1 MEQKNFT
8 FGMLVAVIRRRFK
21 LLVIIGLIAI
31 VGSVIFSGPTFI
43 SPKYKSHAIVY
54 PINLEPYGAESLTEQ
69 LLQLYQGND
78 VRDSIIE
85 KFNLVEVYELDP
97 EDEGFRYQLNN
108 EYHDHVVVSRTNF
121 ESVRIEVYDKD
132 PVRAKQIADEMI
144 NQINYKARKMRKGK
158 AMEHLEVAK
167 NQMNYQRTVLDSI
180 NGILSELRQDNGL
193 LDYQLQTERV
203 TEGYLQMLSQTNVNP
218 AHLDEVRTMLT
229 DLGEKGGLFM
239 ALSQMSDLGNENY
252 NQLFI
257 HYQGI
262 LKEVNQELS
271 YVNVVAQP
279 EVADKKT
286 YPVRWLIVVTAT
298 LSALLAALVI
308 LLLFEKRQ
316 IKD

>member
-8 FGMLVAVIRRRFK
+8 FGMLVAVIRSRFK
-21 LLVIIGLIAI
+21 LLVIIGLVAI

-54 PINLEPYGAESLTEQ
+54 PINLEPYGDESLTEQ

-85 KFNLVEVYELDP
+85 KFDLVEVYEMEP
-97 EDEGFRYQLNN
+97 EEEGFLYQLHN
-108 EYHDHVVVSRTNF
+108 EYNDHVVVSRTNF

-144 NQINYKARKMRKGK
+144 NQINYKARKMRKEK
-158 AMEHLEVAK
+158 AIEHLEVARD
-167 NQMNYQRTVLDSI
+167 QLDYQKSVLDSI
-180 NGILSELRQDNGL
+180 NGILSELRRDNGL

-203 TEGYLQMLSQTNVNP
+203 TEGYLQMLGNANVNP
-218 AHLDEVRTMLT
+218 EHLDEVREMLGH
-229 DLGEKGGLFM
+229 LGEKGGLFM
-239 ALSQMSDLGNENY
+239 ALSRMSEMGNHNY
-252 NQLFI
+252 NQLFV

-286 YPVRWLIVVTAT
+286 YPVRWLIVVTST
-298 LSALLAALVI
+298 LSALLFALVI

-316 IKD
+316 VKD